1 MTCIGLGLRT
11 FVAGSMIQAAQAKP
25 MSAMPSSVFGP
36 GVSQSSTLIAAEFGY
51 LSADVADLPRCLG
64 LLVGGPD
71 GALGHVQAG
80 AVTVPESD
88 GVLVLPVDL
97 QTELAE
103 VELPGHGEVGS
114 QQRGSDRMGSKPGNV
129 TPVVR
134 APAGLRG
141 LDIGV
146 VVEQVLSVVL
156 PLDRADAGAPQC
168 IGDPIACSF
177 SRGWIADVGRHRNRR
192 MAGGADEV
200 ARLTHIIDVAEND
213 AGSSLGETR
222 GNGLADATGGYEA
235 TAGLSTSSD
244 HWRKLVGVEFCG
256 VRWTPLSRPWFL
268 AQARSVYP

>member
-1 MTCIGLGLRT
+1 
-11 FVAGSMIQAAQAKP
+11 VAGSMIQAAQAKP

-36 GVSQSSTLIAAEFGY
+36 GVSQSSTLIAAGAEFGY
-51 LSADVADLPRCLG
+51 LSTDVADLPRCLG
-64 LLVGGPD
+64 LLIGGPD

-80 AVTVPESD
+80 AVAVPESD

-103 VELPGHGEVGS
+103 VELPGRGEVGG
-114 QQRGSDRMGSKPGNV
+114 QQRGSDRMVSKPGNV
-129 TPVVR
+129 TPAVR

-141 LDIGV
+141 LDVGV
-146 VVEQVLSVVL
+146 VVEQVLKVVL

-168 IGDPIACSF
+168 IGEPITCSF
-177 SRGWIADVGRHRNRR
+177 SRGRIADVGRLRSPAQPVRYGVQR
-192 MAGGADEV
+192 SCLAACGRPLCECGPIGA
-200 ARLTHIIDVAEND
+200 
-213 AGSSLGETR
+213 
-222 GNGLADATGGYEA
+222 YEA

-256 VRWTPLSRPWFL
+256 VRWTPLSRPSFL